1 MIVYRICAER
11 FSSQLMASGRPNR
24 WNEANQW
31 VLYTSMSRSLAVLEL
46 LAHRNMEIPKERYRC
61 MVIELPDEYFS
72 VEIVPSNIALKNN
85 FENYLQHQKLG
96 SAWYQ
101 SSKSLCLQVPSILVP
116 KEHNMVIHTMH
127 PNFSVLRI
135 LDVEEFELDERLEV
149 RIGKR

>member
-11 FSSQLMASGRPNR
+11 FSGQLMASGRQNR

-46 LAHRNMEIPKERYRC
+46 LAHRNMEMPKERYKC

-101 SSKSLCLQVPSILVP
+101 SRKTLCLQVPSILVP
-116 KEHNMVIHTMH
+116 KESNMVIHTLH
-127 PNFSVLRI
+127 PHFSALRI
-135 LDVEEFELDERLEV
+135 LDVEDFELDDRLDE
-149 RIGKR
+149 